1 MFIFSLFLFSTK
13 QYIHILNGLSL
24 FWIFSLSLFT
34 TIIFSAIQLCYNSTL
49 PLTEELLV
57 EANYLN
63 NGGKSG
69 NNSRWKNPLYLR
81 TRLIELSAR
90 MLLDDFLFS
99 PRLRATCFSSF
110 GADNDF
116 VYMSADW
123 FSAESTWHI
132 SAVLYSPSGFT
143 CSLTQWYLI
152 STCFYLF
159 CYTGFVSRSCSLLLS

>member
-1 MFIFSLFLFSTK
+1 MVSLFSVF
-13 QYIHILNGLSL
+13 Y
-24 FWIFSLSLFT
+24 FSLSLFT
-34 TIIFSAIQLCYNSTL
+34 TINFSAIQLCYNSTL

-57 EANYLN
+57 ATNYLN

-69 NNSRWKNPLYLR
+69 NNSRWKTPLHLR

-123 FSAESTWHI
+123 FSESTWHI

-152 STCFYLF
+152 SMCFDLLW
-159 CYTGFVSRSCSLLLS
+159 YTGFVARSCALWLFTFRLGLKKYQEYNIIHF